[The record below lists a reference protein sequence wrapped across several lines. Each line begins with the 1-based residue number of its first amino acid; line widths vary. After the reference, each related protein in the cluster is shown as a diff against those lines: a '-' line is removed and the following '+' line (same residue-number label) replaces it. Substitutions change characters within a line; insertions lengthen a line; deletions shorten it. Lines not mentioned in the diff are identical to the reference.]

1 LQRRESPRE
10 RKINWQVV
18 CHWYYIDVSGVE
30 GNERVTSLAEQ
41 IGTLEGKG
49 PLYRRLQ
56 DALRRAIENSVIG
69 PQDAL
74 PPERE
79 LASDL
84 AVSRITLRKALDG
97 LVADGLLTRRQG
109 AGTFVSGRVEKQF
122 AKLTSFSEDM
132 AARGRTPRSEW
143 LLRSSGHVTP
153 EEALTLNLSPGA
165 PVYRFHRIRFADE
178 LPMALEYSTIPGF
191 GLASAEAVQ
200 ASLYA
205 ALNAA
210 GNRPTRALQRL
221 RAVSLSAECA
231 RLLGVETGAPA
242 LYIER
247 RGFLDDGR
255 VIEATQSWY
264 RGDAYDFVAELNAR
278 A

>member
-1 LQRRESPRE
+1 MNR
-10 RKINWQVV
+10 VV
-18 CHWYYIDVSGVE
+18 
-30 GNERVTSLAEQ
+30 SLAER

-56 DALRRAIENSVIG
+56 DALRRAIETAVIG

-79 LASDL
+79 IATEFS
-84 AVSRITLRKALDG
+84 VSRITVRKALDG
-97 LVADGLLTRRQG
+97 LVADGLLIRRQG

-132 AARGRTPRSEW
+132 AARGRIPRSQW
-143 LLRSSGHVTP
+143 LLRGSGNVTP
-153 EEALTLNLSPGA
+153 EESLTLGLSPGA
-165 PVYRFHRIRFADE
+165 PVYRFHRIRFADD
-178 LPMALEYSTIPGF
+178 LPMAIEYSAIPGF
-191 GLASAEAVQ
+191 GLESAEAVQ
-200 ASLYA
+200 DSLYE
-205 ALNAA
+205 ALNEA

-221 RAVSLSAECA
+221 RAVSIDGELAS
-231 RLLGVETGAPA
+231 LLGLEAGAPC

-255 VIEATQSWY
+255 VIEATRSWY

>member
-1 LQRRESPRE
+1 M
-10 RKINWQVV
+10 
-18 CHWYYIDVSGVE
+18 
-30 GNERVTSLAEQ
+30 TLAEQ
-41 IGTLEGKG
+41 IGALHGRG

-56 DALRRAIENSVIG
+56 DALRRAIETSVLG
-69 PQDAL
+69 PQEAL

-79 LASDL
+79 LASEL
-84 AVSRITLRKALDG
+84 SVSRITVRKALDG
-97 LVADGLLTRRQG
+97 LVADGLLTRKQG

-132 AARGRTPRSEW
+132 TARGRTPRSEW
-143 LLRSSGHVTP
+143 LVRASGNVTP

-165 PVYRFHRIRFADE
+165 PVYRFHRIRFADD

-191 GLASAEAVQ
+191 GLASADAVED
-200 ASLYA
+200 SLYA
-205 ALNAA
+205 ALQAA

-221 RAVSLSAECA
+221 RAVCVDGERAH
-231 RLLGVETGAPA
+231 LLGVEPGSPA

-255 VIEATQSWY
+255 VIEATRSWY

>member
-1 LQRRESPRE
+1 
-10 RKINWQVV
+10 VA
-18 CHWYYIDVSGVE
+18 
-30 GNERVTSLAEQ
+30 SLAEQ
-41 IGTLEGKG
+41 VGSLEGHG

-56 DALRRAIENSVIG
+56 DALRGAIESSVLH

-79 LASDL
+79 LA
-84 AVSRITLRKALDG
+84 AAFEVSRITVRKALDA
-97 LVADGLLTRRQG
+97 LVAEGLLTRKQG

-132 AARGRTPRSEW
+132 IARGRKPRSEW
-143 LLRSSGHVTP
+143 LLRASGAVTP
-153 EEALTLNLSPGA
+153 DESLTLGLSPGA
-165 PVYRFHRIRFADE
+165 PVYRFHRIRFADD
-178 LPMALEYSTIPGF
+178 LPMAIEYSTIPGF
-191 GLASAEAVQ
+191 GLADAHAVGD
-200 ASLYA
+200 SLYE

-221 RAVSLSAECA
+221 RAVLVDGDRAKI
-231 RLLGVETGAPA
+231 LGLEPGAPV

-264 RGDAYDFVAELNAR
+264 RGDAYDFVAELNA
-278 A
+278 

>member
-1 LQRRESPRE
+1 MA
-10 RKINWQVV
+10 
-18 CHWYYIDVSGVE
+18 
-30 GNERVTSLAEQ
+30 SLAQ
-41 IGTLEGKG
+41 RIGKLDGRG

-56 DALRRAIENSVIG
+56 DALRRAIENSVLG

-74 PPERE
+74 PPERD
-79 LASDL
+79 LASDF
-84 AVSRITLRKALDG
+84 AVSRITVRKALDG
-97 LVADGLLTRRQG
+97 LVAEGLLIRKQG

-143 LLRSSGHVTP
+143 LLRASGTVTP
-153 EEALTLNLSPGA
+153 EESLILGLSPGA
-165 PVYRFHRIRFADE
+165 PVYRFNRIRFADDM
-178 LPMALEYSTIPGF
+178 PMAIEYSKIPGF
-191 GLASAEAVQ
+191 GLASADAVED
-200 ASLYA
+200 SLYS
-205 ALNAA
+205 ALQAQ

-221 RAVSLSAECA
+221 RAVLIDPERA
-231 RLLGVETGAPA
+231 RLLGVEPGAA
-242 LYIER
+242 VLYIER

-255 VIEATQSWY
+255 VVEATESWY